1 MKEVHLSSNFNSIS
15 LLGCPTRSFFLRA
28 QPEPSLV
35 GALYTPCW
43 RTPQKPVYSCA
54 SVRILSGPPTF
65 IQMKWKGAHP
75 FSYLRSI
82 SLYWDVLK
90 AHFFGALRAP
100 HHRIRLCAHRMKG
113 LYRNLLHLCFDANI
127 LRGPFLFNYT
137 KWGHPSSTSISLL
150 RCHKSSFFRCAL
162 RAHHR
167 LGLLTTA

>member
-1 MKEVHLSSNFNSIS
+1 MSHKFIFSARPARTITGRDFTHTVLKDSTETRVFLS
-15 LLGCPTRSFFLRA
+15 
-28 QPEPSLV
+28 
-35 GALYTPCW
+35 
-43 RTPQKPVYSCA
+43 A
-54 SVRILSGPPTF
+54 SVRILSGPPTL

-75 FSYLRSI
+75 FSNLSSI

-137 KWGHPSSTSISLL
+137 KWGHPSSNSISLL
-150 RCHKSSFFRCAL
+150 RCHKSSFFRAL
-162 RAHHR
+162 DNSVRKDSIETSVR
-167 LGLLTTA
+167 